1 MKKVPYTGG
10 KAFSTSNEVRAYIRE
25 IFGPDIEI
33 VEATSP
39 LRIQPTPADL
49 VGATPRDPSNCVFV
63 HTVDRMYG
71 SKMVVVFKKVAYVD
85 LIDKHGTRQVN
96 RFMVSKEATKMLSE
110 FDRGKPFEIGTAI
123 EFLPPSKRGTL
134 KVKRRQSRKRHI
146 ENKKYEDR
154 RTRLNALLLKRR
166 KVAEAATARL
176 QKAKVK
182 ANVKKDKAMLA
193 GIKQRKTAADA
204 AFKATQKKLAA
215 MDHSRRKRTP
225 KTFDLTT
232 RNGAIGNYNFLGK
245 DQPPAP
251 QVA

>member
-1 MKKVPYTGG
+1 MAGH
-10 KAFSTSNEVRAYIRE
+10 AFTTNNEVRAYIRE
-25 IFGPDIEI
+25 IFGPDMEI

-49 VGATPRDPSNCVFV
+49 VGAAPRDPGNCVFV
-63 HTVDRMYG
+63 HTVKRMYD
-71 SKMVVVFKKVAYVD
+71 SQMVVIFKKVAYVD

-96 RFMVSKEATKMLSE
+96 RFMVSKDATKMLSD

-123 EFLPPSKRGTL
+123 ELLPPSKRATL
-134 KVKRRQSRKRHI
+134 KVKRRQSVKRKI

-154 RTRLNALLLKRR
+154 RKKLNALLLKRR
-166 KVAEAATARL
+166 RVAEAAADRL
-176 QKAKVK
+176 NKAKHK

-204 AFKATQKKLAA
+204 AFKATQAKIAA
-215 MDHSRRKRTP
+215 MDHSRRKRAP

-232 RNGAIGNYNFLGK
+232 RNGAVGAYNFTGK
-245 DQPPAP
+245 AGAPAP
-251 QVA
+251 AA